1 MCLPLPKGLPRK
13 FSKYHYQ
20 GRGRTINLYMSL
32 LGGVDPFSS
41 PGRDDLPP
49 FQDETDAVLGND
61 ADVPAEEE
69 GEGEELFGENF
80 EA

>member
-1 MCLPLPKGLPRK
+1 M
-13 FSKYHYQ
+13 
-20 GRGRTINLYMSL
+20 
-32 LGGVDPFSS
+32 DPFSS